1 MTIIIPTWLIITI
14 VCLFT
19 IRMLVGIRRSA
30 ILIKGLKE
38 VWPYIKKALD
48 NGEDINIKYDCTCK

>member
-14 VCLFT
+14 VCLFA

-38 VWPYIKKALD
+38 VWPYVKKALD
-48 NGEDINIKYDCTCK
+48 DDKDINIKCDCTCK